1 MQEIYR
7 PPNSSRKFR
16 SDQSFRHI
24 KTVSVIMD
32 GKFVSVFLL
41 DTEISKFVQA
51 DDFNNVHSTA
61 FILTVFRFYFQFDL
75 LVLMQPI
82 LVISLN
88 NSQINY
94 LTIFQGV

>member
-7 PPNSSRKFR
+7 PNSSRKFR

-24 KTVSVIMD
+24 KTVSVIVD

-41 DTEISKFVQA
+41 DTEISKFVQT
-51 DDFNNVHSTA
+51 DDFYNVPRTA
-61 FILTVFRFYFQFDL
+61 FLLTVFQFDL

-94 LTIFQGV
+94 